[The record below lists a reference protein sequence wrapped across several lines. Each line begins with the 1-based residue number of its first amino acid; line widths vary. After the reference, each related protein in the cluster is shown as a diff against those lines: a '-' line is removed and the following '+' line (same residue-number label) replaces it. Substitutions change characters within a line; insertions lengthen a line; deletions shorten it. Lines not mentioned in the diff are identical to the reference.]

1 MNCILNANSNE
12 RWAIILAGGDGSRLM
27 PLCRRITGCSVPKQF
42 CRIFGRTTLLG
53 QTRWR
58 VSLLVP
64 PTRILTVVN
73 RAHESLYSPL
83 LKGTPRIT
91 SSCSLKIRGP
101 AAAIVY
107 ALRRLSELNP
117 CASVVTDAR
126 GASLWANWIRRSEI
140 NENATLFPAG
150 QRSTEQKSDPLAGKE
165 CRHDPPP

>member
-1 MNCILNANSNE
+1 MGDHPRGE
-12 RWAIILAGGDGSRLM
+12 RRFAVDAV
-27 PLCRRITGCSVPKQF
+27 VPQDN
-42 CRIFGRTTLLG
+42 RMLG
-53 QTRWR
+53 AEAVLPHFWTHDVARQTRWR

-91 SSCSLKIRGP
+91 SSCSLKIRGT

-126 GASLWANWIRRSEI
+126 GATLWANWIRRSEI

>member
-1 MNCILNANSNE
+1 MGDHP
-12 RWAIILAGGDGSRLM
+12 RGG
-27 PLCRRITGCSVPKQF
+27 RRFAVDAVVPQDN
-42 CRIFGRTTLLG
+42 RMLG
-53 QTRWR
+53 AEAVLPHFWTHDVARQTRWR

-73 RAHESLYSPL
+73 RAHEPLYSPL
-83 LKGTPRIT
+83 LKGTPADN
-91 SSCSLKIRGP
+91 LVVQPQNRGT
-101 AAAIVY
+101 AAAILY

-126 GASLWANWIRRSEI
+126 GATLWANWIRRSEI